1 MLNISQLIV
10 KWERTGLLE
19 GLPQDLRAR
28 VVLKYE
34 LAAQCVIGNNT
45 YFENNFLHTNIFVII
60 YRIYRSG
67 KKIGN
72 VETFVRDVHVFF
84 INNRETMQDLAGW
97 TNVDAE
103 SEMATMFAR
112 EYKGTDYGSFEPLR
126 WVNKHKFVKNEKPN
140 NEEERDLV
148 SESIDDIVIN
158 WWGRLKHFFCNL
170 IKK

>member
-34 LAAQCVIGNNT
+34 LAAQCVIGNDT
-45 YFENNFLHTNIFVII
+45 YFENKILNTSIFPII

-72 VETFVRDVHVFF
+72 VETFVRDVHGFF

-103 SEMATMFAR
+103 AEMAIMFAR
-112 EYKGTDYGSFEPLR
+112 EYKGTDYGSFEPVR
-126 WVNKHKFVKNEKPN
+126 WINRHKFIKNEKPN
-140 NEEERDLV
+140 NEEVGEP
-148 SESIDDIVIN
+148 IDDTVIN
-158 WWGRLKHFFCNL
+158 WWGRLKRFFYNL

>member
-72 VETFVRDVHVFF
+72 VETFVREVHGFF
-84 INNRETMQDLAGW
+84 INNRETIRDLSIW
-97 TNVDAE
+97 DNVDVELEMCAIFAE
-103 SEMATMFAR
+103 Q
-112 EYKGTDYGSFEPLR
+112 YKGADYGIFKPVK
-126 WVNKHKFVKNEKPN
+126 WVAKHK
-140 NEEERDLV
+140 L
-148 SESIDDIVIN
+148 
-158 WWGRLKHFFCNL
+158 
-170 IKK
+170 

>member
-10 KWERTGLLE
+10 KWEKTGLLE

-45 YFENNFLHTNIFVII
+45 YFENNSLHTSIFEII

-67 KKIGN
+67 KKISN

-103 SEMATMFAR
+103 YEMVTMFAR
-112 EYKGTDYGSFEPLR
+112 EYKGTDYGSFEPVR
-126 WVNKHKFVKNEKPN
+126 WLNKHK
-140 NEEERDLV
+140 L
-148 SESIDDIVIN
+148 
-158 WWGRLKHFFCNL
+158 
-170 IKK
+170 